1 MVSSQS
7 LSDYLQITVGLT
19 KEHGGLSWFH
29 FVCELNVIGWGEGG
43 GQGGPTNTCS
53 IDVFFCNERPIE
65 FSKKDFNMFMLG
77 HQAISTTQ
85 VI

>member
-7 LSDYLQITVGLT
+7 LSDSLRITVGLT

-29 FVCELNVIGWGEGG
+29 FVCELDVIGWGEGG

-53 IDVFFCNERPIE
+53 IDVFFVATSVQRNLVRKTLTCLCWDIKLSPPH
-65 FSKKDFNMFMLG
+65 K
-77 HQAISTTQ
+77 
-85 VI
+85 